1 MTVRGGFFCHLRRG
15 VQTLNKGARMSV
27 VTIRDQLGG
36 GAPEIGRQVAERLHA
51 DYVDREVIAQV
62 AAQLHRQEQ
71 DVIAKEMP
79 PSGLLGRI
87 AEALERS
94 APFGVGFEGAY
105 LPAWQIPLDDTRY
118 LKALESVVKDLAR
131 SQSLVIHGRG
141 GQFILKDFPG
151 VFHVQVVAPLEVRVK
166 RLMQDLGLDQ
176 EAAKREIARVDSS
189 NRQFVKRHFRVEVE
203 DPVNYDLVINT
214 KSLSFQAAASIV
226 VDALA
231 LKDRTSG
238 AQGRPG

>member
-1 MTVRGGFFCHLRRG
+1 
-15 VQTLNKGARMSV
+15 MSL

-36 GAPEIGRQVAERLHA
+36 GAPEIGRQVADLLHA
-51 DYVDREVIAQV
+51 DYVDREIIAQV

-79 PSGLLGRI
+79 PSNLLGRI

-141 GQFILKDFPG
+141 SQFILRDYPG
-151 VFHVQVVAPLEVRVK
+151 VFHVQVVAPLEVRIK
-166 RLMQDLGLDQ
+166 RIMQDLKLDQ
-176 EAAKREIARVDSS
+176 EAAKREIARVDNS
-189 NRQFVKRHFRVEVE
+189 NRQFVRRYFRTEVE
-203 DPVNYDLVINT
+203 DPINYDLVINT
-214 KSLSFQAAASIV
+214 KSLSFQAAASILI
-226 VDALA
+226 DALSF
-231 LKDRTSG
+231 KDRGSSG
-238 AQGRPG
+238 GQSRPG